1 VTLRSKL
8 LAVAAVP
15 VTVLLLAVALAV
27 SAQSAAARANAEVDR
42 ATAMRATLALVQEDL
57 AAAEA
62 GVRGYLLT
70 ERESFL
76 AESRV
81 AINKLEVDLTRLGP
95 LVKAPVQQLRLDRL
109 HELVDERLQTL
120 EQVRLMAGARST
132 AQQERLDT
140 WLLHG
145 ATLSS
150 VLRTLIDQMENE
162 GAAAAKA
169 SIDARDDAYH
179 RSFLVQMIAMPAA
192 LAVGM
197 LALLGF
203 TAALV
208 RRIGTM
214 REHAEQLDAG
224 VATKHPDPSNDEL
237 GQLSRAF
244 VRTGS
249 HLLELQDELRRL
261 ATSDPLTGL
270 ANRRGFFALAEHMLL
285 VAARTRCAVALLFAD
300 TDGLKRVNDE
310 LGHAVGDSLL
320 IETAEVIRETIRSS
334 DIAGRIGGDEFCVLL
349 VGDPELDADRVVR
362 RLRETEVAHNARPG
376 RSFRVSMSI
385 GLTTLA
391 PGRSVTLE
399 ELIDAADE
407 GMYQDKRERHD
418 ASAVGSA

>member
-1 VTLRSKL
+1 VSLRSKM

-15 VTVLLLAVALAV
+15 VAVLLLAVVLAV
-27 SAQSAAARANAEVDR
+27 SAQSAASRANDEVDR
-42 ATAMRATLALVQEDL
+42 AHAMRTTLALVQEDL
-57 AAAEA
+57 ATAEG

-76 AESRV
+76 TEHRI
-81 AINKLEVDLTRLGP
+81 AIVKLDEDLTRLAA
-95 LVKAPVQQLRLDRL
+95 LVKAPVQRVRLERL
-109 HELVDERLQTL
+109 NELVDERIQTL
-120 EQVRLMAGARST
+120 GQVRRMVGPRGAIR
-132 AQQERLDT
+132 QGRLDT

-150 VLRTLIDQMENE
+150 VIRTLIDQMEHD
-162 GAAAAKA
+162 GATAAKA

-179 RSFLVQMIAMPAA
+179 RSYLVQMVAMPAA
-192 LAVGM
+192 LVIAM

-203 TAALV
+203 TAAIV
-208 RRIGTM
+208 RRIGAM
-214 REHAEQLDAG
+214 RENAEQLDAG
-224 VATKHPDPSNDEL
+224 IATKHPDASKDEL

-244 VRTGS
+244 ARTGS
-249 HLLELQDELRRL
+249 HLIELQDELRHL
-261 ATSDPLTGL
+261 ATIDPLTGL
-270 ANRRGFFALAEHMLL
+270 ANRRGFFALAEHLLL

-300 TDGLKRVNDE
+300 TDGLKLVNDE

-320 IETAEVIRETIRSS
+320 IETADVIRETIRSS
-334 DIAGRIGGDEFCVLL
+334 DVAGRIGGDEFCVLL

-362 RLRETEVAHNARPG
+362 RLRETEAEHNARPG

-407 GMYQDKRERHD
+407 GMYQDKRDRQD
-418 ASAVGSA
+418 AEAVGSA

>member
-1 VTLRSKL
+1 MSLRSKML
-8 LAVAAVP
+8 TVAAVP
-15 VTVLLLAVALAV
+15 VAVLMLAVALAV
-27 SAQSAAARANAEVDR
+27 SAQSAASRSNAEVDR
-42 ATAMRATLALVQEDL
+42 AHAMRATLALVQEDL
-57 AAAEA
+57 ATAEG

-76 AESRV
+76 TEQRV
-81 AINKLEVDLTRLGP
+81 AVLKLHDDLARLTQ
-95 LVKAPVQQLRLDRL
+95 LVKAPVQQLRLERL
-109 HELVDERLQTL
+109 TELVDERIRTL
-120 EQVRLMAGARST
+120 EQVRRLAGSRSA
-132 AQQERLDT
+132 AQQGRLDT

-150 VLRTLIDQMENE
+150 VIRTLIDQMEHD
-162 GAAAAKA
+162 GAGAAKA
-169 SIDARDDAYH
+169 SIDARNDAYH

-192 LAVGM
+192 LIVGM

-203 TAALV
+203 TAAIV
-208 RRIGTM
+208 RRIGAM
-214 REHAEQLDAG
+214 RENAEQLDAG
-224 VATKHPDPSNDEL
+224 IATKHPDASKDEL

-244 VRTGS
+244 ARTGS
-249 HLLELQDELRRL
+249 HLIELQDELRRL
-261 ATSDPLTGL
+261 ATIDPLTGL

-320 IETAEVIRETIRSS
+320 IETADVIRETIRSS
-334 DIAGRIGGDEFCVLL
+334 DVAGRIGGDEFCVLL
-349 VGDPELDADRVVR
+349 VGDPELDADRVVH
-362 RLRETEVAHNARPG
+362 RLRETEATHNARPG
-376 RSFRVSMSI
+376 RSFQVSVSI

-407 GMYQDKRERHD
+407 GMYQDKRDRHD
-418 ASAVGSA
+418 AEAVGSA

>member
-15 VTVLLLAVALAV
+15 VTVLLLTVALAV
-27 SAQSAAARANAEVDR
+27 SAQSAAARANGEVDR

-76 AESRV
+76 SESRV
-81 AINKLEVDLTRLGP
+81 AISKLEVDLTRLGP

-109 HELVDERLQTL
+109 LELVDERLQTL
-120 EQVRLMAGARST
+120 EQVRLMAGARSA

-150 VLRTLIDQMENE
+150 VIRTLIDQMEKD

-179 RSFLVQMIAMPAA
+179 RSFIVQMIAMPAA

-261 ATSDPLTGL
+261 ATIDPLTGL

-362 RLRETEVAHNARPG
+362 RLRETEAAHNARPG

-418 ASAVGSA
+418 ASAVGSK

>member
-27 SAQSAAARANAEVDR
+27 SAQSAAAHANAEVDR

-76 AESRV
+76 SESRV

-109 HELVDERLQTL
+109 NELVDERLQTL
-120 EQVRLMAGARST
+120 EQVRLMAGARSP
-132 AQQERLDT
+132 AQQDRLDT

-150 VLRTLIDQMENE
+150 VIRTLIDQMEKD

-169 SIDARDDAYH
+169 SIGARDDAYH

-261 ATSDPLTGL
+261 ATIDPLTGL

-300 TDGLKRVNDE
+300 TDGLKHVNDE
-310 LGHAVGDSLL
+310 LGHATGDSLL

-362 RLRETEVAHNARPG
+362 RLRETEAAHNARPG

-407 GMYQDKRERHD
+407 GMYQDKRSK
-418 ASAVGSA
+418 SAAQSMSSR

>member
-1 VTLRSKL
+1 VSLRSKL

-15 VTVLLLAVALAV
+15 VAVLLLAVALAV
-27 SAQSAAARANAEVDR
+27 SAQSAASRANDEVDR
-42 ATAMRATLALVQEDL
+42 AHAMRATLALVQEDL
-57 AAAEA
+57 ATAEA

-76 AESRV
+76 TEHRV
-81 AINKLEVDLTRLGP
+81 AIGKLEGNLARLER
-95 LVKAPVQQLRLDRL
+95 LVKAPVQRLRLERL
-109 HELVDERLQTL
+109 YELVDERVRTL
-120 EQVRLMAGARST
+120 EQVRLMAGPRSE
-132 AQQERLDT
+132 AQQDRLDT

-145 ATLSS
+145 ATFSS
-150 VLRTLIDQMENE
+150 VIGTLIDQMEID

-179 RSFLVQMIAMPAA
+179 RSYLVQMIAMPAA

-203 TAALV
+203 TAAIV

-214 REHAEQLDAG
+214 RENAEQLDAG
-224 VATKHPDPSNDEL
+224 IPTKHPDASRDEL

-244 VRTGS
+244 SRTGS
-249 HLLELQDELRRL
+249 HLLELQEELRRL

-300 TDGLKRVNDE
+300 TDGLKRVNDD

-320 IETAEVIRETIRSS
+320 IETADVIRETIRSS
-334 DIAGRIGGDEFCVLL
+334 DVAGRIGGDEFCVLL
-349 VGDPELDADRVVR
+349 VGDPDLDADRVVR
-362 RLRETEVAHNARPG
+362 RLRETEAAHNARPG
-376 RSFRVSMSI
+376 RSFNVSMSI

-407 GMYQDKRERHD
+407 GMYQDKRQRQD
-418 ASAVGSA
+418 AEAVGSA